1 MRKKTL
7 RCAVDGAPGHSEGHF
22 EKGHAVECDYEIS
35 LACASFA
42 HHVCIMIIY
51 IIYICAHTV
60 YLYVYISNIL
70 HYIYIYLCVWGGA
83 TPVPKGYNQN
93 SSVVRLSF
101 NSLLAA
107 GGDKVA
113 AWLSPTKLHAVD

>member
-1 MRKKTL
+1 MHTPYI
-7 RCAVDGAPGHSEGHF
+7 CMS
-22 EKGHAVECDYEIS
+22 IS
-35 LACASFA
+35 QTF
-42 HHVCIMIIY
+42 Y
-51 IIYICAHTV
+51 IIYI
-60 YLYVYISNIL
+60 YV
-70 HYIYIYLCVWGGA
+70 CVWGGA

-93 SSVVRLSF
+93 YSVVRLSF

>member
-1 MRKKTL
+1 MRRKTL

-51 IIYICAHTV
+51 IIYICAHTP
-60 YLYVYISNIL
+60 YICMSISQTFYII
-70 HYIYIYLCVWGGA
+70 YIYISVCVGGGNPC
-83 TPVPKGYNQN
+83 TKG
-93 SSVVRLSF
+93 L
-101 NSLLAA
+101 
-107 GGDKVA
+107 
-113 AWLSPTKLHAVD
+113 

>member
-51 IIYICAHTV
+51 IIYIYIYAHTP
-60 YLYVYISNIL
+60 YICMSISQTFYII
-70 HYIYIYLCVWGGA
+70 YIYISVCVGGGNPC
-83 TPVPKGYNQN
+83 TKG
-93 SSVVRLSF
+93 L
-101 NSLLAA
+101 
-107 GGDKVA
+107 
-113 AWLSPTKLHAVD
+113 

>member
-1 MRKKTL
+1 MR
-7 RCAVDGAPGHSEGHF
+7 
-22 EKGHAVECDYEIS
+22 
-35 LACASFA
+35 
-42 HHVCIMIIY
+42 
-51 IIYICAHTV
+51 AHTV